1 MPIQSGEHE
10 AKRWGRL
17 MSANTISGTYRWVA
31 IIMTVVAA
39 LGWGVLMVM
48 SPSAASV
55 QDAQRQ
61 EIDRLQQEQKRLEA
75 VAAQQSATAAELSE
89 MAARLAAT
97 RDDLARAKEAY
108 DLAQNA
114 VIAKKAEVS
123 TTQASLASAQAELGS
138 LEQKLSVTREQLTER
153 TGTVPSAVKEK
164 KPERRKRVALR
175 RKNAD

>member
-1 MPIQSGEHE
+1 MT
-10 AKRWGRL
+10 A
-17 MSANTISGTYRWVA
+17 SAIGATYRWVA

-39 LGWGVLMVM
+39 LGWGVLLVM

-61 EIDRLQQEQKRLEA
+61 EIDRLQLEQKRLEA
-75 VAAQQSATAAELSE
+75 VAAQQSATVAELSE

-97 RDDLARAKEAY
+97 RDDLSRAKEAY

-114 VIAKKAEVS
+114 VIAKKAEFS
-123 TTQASLASAQAELGS
+123 STQASLASAQAELGS

-153 TGTVPSAVKEK
+153 TGTVRSAAKDK
-164 KPERRKRVALR
+164 KPDARKRGGKAPPIKGLPP
-175 RKNAD
+175 KKAG